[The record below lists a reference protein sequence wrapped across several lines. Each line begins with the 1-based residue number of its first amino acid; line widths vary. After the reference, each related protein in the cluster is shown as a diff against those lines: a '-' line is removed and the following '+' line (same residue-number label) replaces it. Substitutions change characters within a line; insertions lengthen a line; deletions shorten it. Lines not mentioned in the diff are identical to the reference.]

1 MANNVL
7 DWVWD
12 HSRSRHGARLVMLA
26 IADRAD
32 DRGNAWPSVPDIMR
46 RTQLGERAV
55 QAGIIEAAKLGE
67 LEVGY
72 QEGPKGCNRYRIVMV
87 RPPAISAGAQGSHPA
102 SSAPPQ
108 YLRGSES
115 SQVNGQYPAD
125 SAPPAISAPP
135 QISTATPANSADEPS
150 IEPSEPKASRPRRDL
165 NAGREDVERLCVHL
179 ADRISANG
187 YEQPDITKGW
197 RDSARLMLDVD
208 KRREEQV
215 HRAIDWSQSNEF
227 WRKNVR
233 SMPTLREKYV
243 RLQME
248 ADDERK
254 RGTNGQAGMRG
265 GARQPILSAGE
276 TAALDP
282 GSIV

>member
-1 MANNVL
+1 
-7 DWVWD
+7 
-12 HSRSRHGARLVMLA
+12 MLA

-165 NAGREDVERLCVHL
+165 NAGREDVERLCAHL

-187 YEQPDITKGW
+187 YEQPDITKAW
-197 RDSARLMLDVD
+197 RDAARLMLDAD
-208 KRREEQV
+208 KRREDQI
-215 HRAIDWSQSNEF
+215 RKAIDWSQSNEF

-233 SMPTLREKYV
+233 SMPKLREQYV

-254 RGTNGQAGMRG
+254 AILNGHAKPGHQAPLPPTVSPREEH
-265 GARQPILSAGE
+265 RFRR
-276 TAALDP
+276 
-282 GSIV
+282 